1 MMRTGVSTASL
12 FMRENNEEALP
23 LLDALGVRTA
33 EVFLTSFSEYDRNF
47 GELLAEKKGRLRVH
61 SVHVLNTQF
70 EPQLFSGNPRVKK
83 DAFFWLERAMR
94 AGQALGAKYYT
105 FHGIA
110 RIKRASRSG
119 EKDNFAAWGGGLRE
133 ISEFCASFGIGLCL
147 ENVEWAMYNRPGF
160 LRAAREFCPALSCV
174 LDIKQA
180 RISSYPY
187 TMYLQEMEGRLA
199 HVHVSDVGEDG
210 KIRLPGKGIFDFPEF
225 LKRLDGAGFDG
236 PLIIEVYKDDFLRAE
251 ELKESCDYL
260 DELLYKYGFGD

>member
-1 MMRTGVSTASL
+1 MRTGVSTASL

-47 GELLAEKKGRLRVH
+47 GELLAEKKGRVRVH

-133 ISEFCASFGIGLCL
+133 ISEFPVFCARRGNFVPLFPAFWISSRRGSPLIRIRCISKKWKG
-147 ENVEWAMYNRPGF
+147 A
-160 LRAAREFCPALSCV
+160 LRTCTFRTSARTEKFDCPARGFS
-174 LDIKQA
+174 
-180 RISSYPY
+180 
-187 TMYLQEMEGRLA
+187 
-199 HVHVSDVGEDG
+199 
-210 KIRLPGKGIFDFPEF
+210 IFPNF
-225 LKRLDGAGFDG
+225 
-236 PLIIEVYKDDFLRAE
+236 
-251 ELKESCDYL
+251 
-260 DELLYKYGFGD
+260 